1 MRILLTHHAP
11 LRHLP
16 PGWFAWHSA
25 QALAAA
31 GHEVRLLVGD
41 WEHRFGE
48 SLEVERVVCGE
59 DPNADLTFSLPRF
72 TSEDPASNRVTFAE
86 LSDGQLA
93 RYRDCQRRRL
103 DNLILHFDPH
113 MIHCQHVWLL
123 GQLALESGV
132 PYVLSAWET
141 EFIDLDAR
149 FRPLAEQAA
158 ENAGRIYL
166 ADEPTRRRMQSAF
179 DLPEERLETLAGAQR
194 LTDAIAD
201 PISAQQVAAELTAS
215 YQQVLKERFG

>member
-1 MRILLTHHAP
+1 MRILLTYHAP

-48 SLEVERVVCGE
+48 PLEVERVVCGS

-72 TSEDPASNRVTFAE
+72 TSEDPASSRSTFAN

-113 MIHCQHVWLL
+113 MIHCQHIWLQ

-132 PYVLSAWET
+132 PYVLSAWEA

-158 ENAGRIYL
+158 ENAGRIFL
-166 ADEPTRRRMQSAF
+166 ADESLQQRVQSAF
-179 DLPEERLETLAGAQR
+179 DLPTERIIAIAGAQR
-194 LTDAIAD
+194 LTGSEVDEAA
-201 PISAQQVAAELTAS
+201 AKRVASELIAS
-215 YQQVLKERFG
+215 YQQVLTERFG